1 MYFNISFALAV
12 SEVRTFFD
20 QPRSVL
26 KMEAS
31 SSARKQ
37 SKVERNQKLKKR
49 KGNIVECQKGLDNE
63 RKE

>member
-31 SSARKQ
+31 FSARKQ
-37 SKVERNQKLKKR
+37 SKVERNQEVKKR
-49 KGNIVECQKGLDNE
+49 KKKGI
-63 RKE
+63 